1 MYGPDSY
8 IYESN
13 LTLLATLSDEE
24 LADPQLIAQ
33 LTPGNVVLAE
43 LGAWLGAALARG
55 LAALA
60 AWYAPPVETPAQA
73 GVYWLFPP
81 L

>member
-1 MYGPDSY
+1 MYGPDSF

-33 LTPGNVVLAE
+33 LAPGNVVLAE
-43 LGAWLGAALARG
+43 LGVWLGAALAE
-55 LAALA
+55 
-60 AWYAPPVETPAQA
+60 WFAPPVETPAQA